1 MTGLLPD
8 EDVRIAYAEVRDQVI
23 RLLSDLTEADADLP
37 VPACPNWTVRNLV
50 AHFVGVPDDI
60 LSGRMEGVGS
70 DAWTQAQVDRHAT
83 TSLADLRAL
92 LAAQATTFDPV
103 LQVIPAPVNS
113 QLVMDAATH
122 EHDLRGAIDRP
133 GSDDSLPVR
142 VAAGWLLQ
150 ANIVSPDVVAQIES
164 TDVAPFDVM
173 RALSGRTSLRR
184 MNELG
189 LPGDAINTAL
199 QHALIGPPP
208 LD

>member
-1 MTGLLPD
+1 MTVLLPD
-8 EDVRIAYAEVRDQVI
+8 EDVRNAYAEVRDQVI

-50 AHFVGVPDDI
+50 AHFAGVPDDI

-70 DAWTQAQVDRHAT
+70 DAWTQAQVDRHST
-83 TSLADLRAL
+83 TPLADLRAL
-92 LAAQATTFDPV
+92 LAAQAASFDPV
-103 LQVIPAPVNS
+103 LLVIPAPVNS
-113 QLVMDAATH
+113 QLVMDAVTH

-133 GSDDSLPVR
+133 GNDNSLAVR
-142 VAAGWLLQ
+142 VGVAWLLQ
-150 ANIVSPDVVAQIES
+150 AGIVSTEVVGQIES
-164 TDVAPFDVM
+164 AGAAPFAVL
-173 RALSGRTSLRR
+173 RALSGRTSQRR

-189 LPGDAINTAL
+189 LPGDAINKAL